1 MLIIVF
7 MPFEDH
13 YNMHEAKMSDI
24 IIEEYPDTFAN
35 YTHRTFMLELRLHD
49 IV

>member
-13 YNMHEAKMSDI
+13 YNMHEAKMLDI

-35 YTHRTFMLELRLHD
+35 YTRIFMLELRLHD